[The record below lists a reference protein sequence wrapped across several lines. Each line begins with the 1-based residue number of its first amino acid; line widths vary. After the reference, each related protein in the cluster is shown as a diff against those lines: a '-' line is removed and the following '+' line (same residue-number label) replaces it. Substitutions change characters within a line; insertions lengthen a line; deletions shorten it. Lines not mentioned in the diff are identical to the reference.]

1 MTQSKSSPGQKGCKS
16 GHKAALILLLLQR
29 QTQIAFHLRVGQQF
43 GCRTAPLWTQKCFT
57 GENHHGLMMEKP
69 KDRAR
74 QGLPG
79 WPVAATSTRG
89 QEGRSG
95 EDEPPKTRNTAP
107 TPGAERP
114 RCERSVT
121 TAATQNI
128 NTGAGTSCL
137 YLLLADRNTAVMTLI
152 NTPRSSA
159 GWSTVHLLVR
169 RMRTRA
175 RQCWR
180 LPVAALRHL
189 RSHHRPPPLPHATCL
204 K

>member
-1 MTQSKSSPGQKGCKS
+1 MPHSTPLDTKVFYGGKSPRFDDGKAKGQSKAGAAWLASCRYKHKGPRRE
-16 GHKAALILLLLQR
+16 I
-29 QTQIAFHLRVGQQF
+29 
-43 GCRTAPLWTQKCFT
+43 W
-57 GENHHGLMMEKP
+57 
-69 KDRAR
+69 
-74 QGLPG
+74 
-79 WPVAATSTRG
+79 RG
-89 QEGRSG
+89 Q
-95 EDEPPKTRNTAP
+95 AP
-107 TPGAERP
+107 QNQEHGSHPRAEQP

-169 RMRTRA
+169 CMRTRA

-180 LPVAALRHL
+180 LPVTALWHL
-189 RSHHRPPPLPHATCL
+189 RSHHRPPPPPHATCL